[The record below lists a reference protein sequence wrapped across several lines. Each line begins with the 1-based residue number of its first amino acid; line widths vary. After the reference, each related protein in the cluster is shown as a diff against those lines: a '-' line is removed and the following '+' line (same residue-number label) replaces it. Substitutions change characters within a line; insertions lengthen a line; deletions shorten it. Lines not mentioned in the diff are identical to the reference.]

1 MRVGLFTIFTVP
13 STTPDVM
20 AAFATQG
27 DIRGFHSIWLAE
39 HVVLFDKITSKY
51 PYTPDGKLFIPAEE
65 GVLEPFTSMGYLAA
79 LTKRIRL
86 ATGVLL
92 LPQRNPLY
100 TAKEVSNLDYLSGG
114 RIDLGIGIGWQREEF
129 EALGVDWARRGA
141 RTDEYVKILKTLW
154 CDDVPQFKGE
164 FHSFGPCRMDP
175 KPVQRP
181 HPPIYIGG
189 ESEAALERTARLGQG
204 WHGFNH
210 SPQSAGESIGKIR
223 QYLSKHGRSAKDVDI
238 TVGVPIA
245 NAATVKLDDV
255 KRYRDAG
262 VDQLTIPLFAS
273 SAQEAR
279 DLVDEVAKRVLEPA
293 AGL

>member
-1 MRVGLFTIFTVP
+1 MRVGLFTIFTAP

-20 AAFATQG
+20 RAFATQG

-39 HVVLFDKITSKY
+39 HVVLFDQFKSKY
-51 PYTPDGKLFIPAEE
+51 PYSPDGTLVIPTDQ

-79 LTKRIRL
+79 ITTRIRL

-114 RIDLGIGIGWQREEF
+114 RIDLGIGIGWLREEF
-129 EALGVDWARRGA
+129 EAVGVDWARRGA
-141 RTDEYVKILKTLW
+141 RTDEYIKILKTLW
-154 CDDVPQFKGE
+154 CDEVSQFKGE
-164 FHSFGPCRMDP
+164 FHSFDACRMHP
-175 KPVQRP
+175 KPIQKP

-189 ESEAALERTARLGQG
+189 DSDAALERAARAGQG

-223 QYLSKHGRSAKDVDI
+223 QYLSKYGRGAKDVDI
-238 TVGVPIA
+238 TVAVPIGQPV
-245 NAATVKLDDV
+245 TLDAV

-262 VDQLTIPLFAS
+262 VDQLTLPLFANS
-273 SAQEAR
+273 PQEAC
-279 DLVDEVAKRVLEPA
+279 DLVDDVAKRILEPA
-293 AGL
+293 AAL